1 MKIKEVQE
9 QLHVS
14 SNALRYYEKMGLIHP
29 LRDENGYRNYSI
41 EDIDQ
46 LKKVIF
52 LRDIDMSIE
61 DIVQMLNHTTE
72 FQETLTRHIQSIE
85 LEIQSL
91 QAIKELC
98 LELKNK
104 DIPLLDTII
113 EKNIQQ
119 DFNKKEMKTVF
130 EKVTSLMKPIET
142 TVIGT
147 RVTPRDYLSGLLFLT
162 FIIFLILLGVIFGI
176 PNMIHFVKIQ
186 NPGIHIPIIFP
197 LLDLNIT
204 NIIILAFVSF
214 IISIPLLLYNNSV
227 SQDYIELV
235 DVGVY
240 ICHKKYL
247 SRWEMLKSSLLKM
260 SKHYNRYYGY
270 EDIDCVDIF
279 IVFSTMGSRGG
290 IFRIY
295 LPHFQFHFNDGEV
308 YEIDSGISFGEDSKT
323 AYQIL
328 KNKNVQMNIE
338 PLIEEYYN
346 QNELKGYD
354 FFEKYYG
361 LNTPKKK
368 TEK

>member
-9 QLHVS
+9 QLNVS

-29 LRDENGYRNYSI
+29 LRDKNGYRNYSI
-41 EDIDQ
+41 EDVAQ

-52 LRDIDMSIE
+52 LRELDISIE
-61 DIVQMLNHTTE
+61 DIIQMLNHTTD
-72 FQETLTRHIQSIE
+72 FQETLTKHMQSIE
-85 LEIQSL
+85 IEIQSL

-98 LELKNK
+98 VELKNK

-119 DFNKKEMKTVF
+119 DFDKKEIKTIF
-130 EKVTSLMKPIET
+130 EKVTFLMKPIET

-147 RVTPRDYLSGLLFLT
+147 RVTPRDYLYGLLLCV
-162 FIIFLILLGVIFGI
+162 IIVLLILLGVAFGI
-176 PNMIHFVKIQ
+176 PHMIDYVLIQ
-186 NPGIHIPIIFP
+186 APNIHLPHIFP
-197 LLDLNIT
+197 SLDFNIN
-204 NIIILAFVSF
+204 NIMIFVVVSF
-214 IISIPLLLYNNSV
+214 IISVPLLLYNNSV
-227 SQDYIELV
+227 SQNYIELV
-235 DVGVY
+235 DGGIY

-247 SRWEMLKSSLLKM
+247 TKWEMMKGSILKRAR
-260 SKHYNRYYGY
+260 HYNRYYYY
-270 EDIDCVDIF
+270 EDIEHVDIY

-290 IFRIY
+290 IFKIY

-308 YEIDSGISFGEDSKT
+308 YEIDSGISLGEDSRT

-328 KNKNVQMNIE
+328 KNKNVKMNIE

-361 LNTPKKK
+361 LNTPRGKD
-368 TEK
+368 